1 MKKIIA
7 VILTLALL
15 ATFVAC
21 KGDKDTSSSNNN
33 SNNNNKKPT
42 DNSSVTDVPK
52 ELTEE
57 DKWLAKFD
65 EKNIVF
71 TFGAISDVHID
82 GAYMADSSMS
92 KNKKAFKVLK
102 EKSTTGKLDAVVIA
116 GDLVNCTNSIGNV
129 FVDDKYP
136 GTKEENQI
144 TQSKAER
151 ANFKKVV
158 KENLSDSTAL
168 FYALGNHDSVNLR
181 HTQDFIDDFSAGGT
195 YNRYFKY
202 DVDMAQTAKGL
213 RHCIIGGQHFFAIE
227 LSNPY
232 SQETYDWLRTE
243 FDKIIKK
250 DKNTNI
256 FLAAH
261 YSPEFAKNDSPSV
274 GGAFDELLK
283 DYPQVIVMSGHDHDY
298 VQKETS
304 IMQSDKGYVALNC
317 GSACYFLLQ
326 NTTPGLNCVNAN
338 EGYIQQHHGG
348 LLLEIDKNGNVRVRR
363 LNFKTETVCADDW
376 MIPALKNGKRE
387 LKYTAARKEQVEKPK
402 FKKDATLLLEQSKY
416 NLRLAFDAATCE
428 DYIYYYRVEIINNAT
443 GTEHSRFGI
452 TSRFFADKDRTDSLT
467 KFDLHVTPLDPGDY
481 TVKIIPID
489 TFSNEGAP
497 LEGKIVVAATA

>member
-7 VILTLALL
+7 IILTLALL
-15 ATFVAC
+15 VTFVAC

-33 SNNNNKKPT
+33 NNSNNNNKKPT
-42 DNSSVTDVPK
+42 DNSSVVDTPK

-57 DKWLAKFD
+57 EKWLAKFD

-82 GAYMADSSMS
+82 GAYMAGSSMN

-129 FVDDKYP
+129 FVDEKYP

-144 TQSKAER
+144 KQSKAER
-151 ANFKKVV
+151 EYFKKVV
-158 KENLSDSTAL
+158 KESLSDSTAL
-168 FYALGNHDSVNLR
+168 FYALGNHDSVSLS
-181 HTQDFIDDFSAGGT
+181 HTKDFIDDFSAGGT
-195 YNRYFKY
+195 KARYFKY
-202 DVDMAQTAKGL
+202 DVDMDLTAQGL

-227 LSNPY
+227 LSGGPY
-232 SQETYDWLRTE
+232 RQTTYDWLRSE
-243 FDKIIKK
+243 FDKIIAK
-250 DKNTNI
+250 DPNTNI

-261 YSPEFAKNDSPSV
+261 YSPEYAKGYTPD
-274 GGAFDELLK
+274 GKDTFEGLLTE
-283 DYPQVIVMSGHDHDY
+283 YPQVIVMSGHDHDY

-304 IMQSDKGYVALNC
+304 IMQDEEGFVALNC

-348 LLLEIDKNGNVRVRR
+348 LLVEIDKIGIIRVRR
-363 LNFKTETVCADDW
+363 LNFKTETICADDW
-376 MIPALKNGKRE
+376 MIPALKNGKRA

-443 GTEHSRFGI
+443 GTEHSRFGV
-452 TSRFFADKDRTDSLT
+452 TSRFFADKDKT
-467 KFDLHVTPLDPGDY
+467 
-481 TVKIIPID
+481 
-489 TFSNEGAP
+489 
-497 LEGKIVVAATA
+497 